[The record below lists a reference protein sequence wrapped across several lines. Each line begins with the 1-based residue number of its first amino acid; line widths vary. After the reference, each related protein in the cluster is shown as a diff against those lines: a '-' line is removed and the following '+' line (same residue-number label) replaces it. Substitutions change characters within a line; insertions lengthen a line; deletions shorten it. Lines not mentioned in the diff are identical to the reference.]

1 MHDLISRPTRRFVYR
16 LLLACAALLAAIPAE
31 SHALGLP
38 RIFNHHMLL
47 QRGTNTSVWGWG
59 TIGEEVTVQLQG
71 EQAQTV
77 TTTVDANGRW
87 IARFGEITATTNAHQ
102 LSVSALS
109 GSATYTNVIIGDVWF
124 CAGQSNM
131 DMAMFAVSN
140 ATAELADA
148 AYPFIRL
155 FQVRPVATGMNM
167 AVDIQFK
174 PLNSSATNEG
184 WSASRE
190 NTARLY
196 SAIGFSFA
204 RALHKTNGIPIGL
217 IQVSVGATG
226 CDQYVDPQAFMDDP
240 RFGPTNNFTR
250 TNYFNGSI
258 APITNFAIRG
268 ALWYQGEQEGSSA
281 TGAWRYRD
289 QIDVLIKSWRATFPA
304 GDFPFIAVQIHNW
317 GAIDSTRHWDELR
330 ESQSTIL
337 LTNNTALVV
346 GVDVGDPLDLHPAN
360 KIPLGQRAA
369 LAARA
374 LSYGETSLIYQGPV
388 LASNQVSGTNVTLTF
403 TSVGTGL
410 VVRGAGG
417 ALKGFQI
424 AGANSNFVHAIA
436 TIVSSNQVVVN
447 SPRVAVPVAVRYSWY
462 FNPQEANLG
471 NSVDLPANVFRT
483 DSFGLFS
490 GGPNRLGD
498 LTFRGNVAL
507 VSNEASS
514 VYRADLRRTGVYPES
529 GPTLLTNLVWSFD
542 TGAKVRSTVAVKDG
556 TVVFTSQNTNI
567 YAVALADGSPLWQ
580 FNAGK
585 SSHSLDLDHTYD
597 FAGAPVFADGVVMVP
612 MKDKLIV
619 LDPSNGTYRYSF
631 EAQPGYLNGDDR
643 VASPTLVDDTV
654 LFGGVARMFG
664 LDPRTGN
671 VKTHRTLHWN
681 GASPAFTRC
690 AAAVENGFAYFTE
703 PTFFSINLTNL
714 AVAGLTINDNTMNT
728 KPAPSAVAPC
738 AAISGGS
745 AVFTRSN
752 EVLSVNLATR
762 ATNWIFTGA
771 DHFDSSPAV
780 FNGKVY
786 IGGND
791 GNLYALDLATGAS
804 NWTFAT
810 AGAVK
815 SSPAIASD
823 QIYFGSADGKVYIVN
838 TNGALVSSYQTGGP
852 IYTSPVLKDGL
863 VLIGSDDGRIY
874 ALNGTA
880 PTFLTVSY
888 NGNGNTS
895 GTPPHDGTEY
905 QPDDSA
911 TVLGNTNGLVR
922 NGFLFNGWNTAANGL
937 GASYAPGG
945 NLVLGPSSVTLY
957 AQWVDDPNTFSVTY
971 SGNGNT
977 GGLPPSDIN
986 VYAEADTVTVLGNT
1000 NSLVKT
1006 AFLFNGWN
1014 TEANGSGTSYVAGST
1029 FAMDTA
1035 DITLF
1040 AQWTAAPTYTVTY
1053 NGNGNTGGAVP
1064 VDTQAYTEGVS
1075 VTVRGNTNNL
1085 TRGGHLFNGWNTAA
1099 NGLGASYSA
1108 GANFMMGTAP
1118 VTLYAQW
1125 IPAAAGTLS
1134 AYEGFDITPGNGAL
1148 AGASGATSSGWTNTW
1163 TVGVTNH
1170 VIAVGLGY
1178 TNSGVLVTAGGAAQL
1193 ATSSGSNRQFTPAY
1207 TTSTGT
1213 IWVSFIGRVASNSS
1227 WSALSLFN
1235 VFGNEF
1241 LTLGKQSD
1249 GTNWGVRAWGTGGST
1264 QYSTL
1269 PVVSQAFVVARID
1282 FNSSTGLDDVR
1293 VWINPE
1299 LAEVPPSDA
1308 GATLTFLGVDL
1319 QGSTTATRFNRVR
1332 LQQGTAGNNGVF
1344 DEIRIG
1350 TTWGVVAPFSG
1361 GDGGG
1366 DDADGD
1372 GMPDAWEMDQFNTIT
1387 NTPSADND
1395 GDGVTN
1401 SDEYVADTEP
1411 LNPTSYFEVTG
1422 AWQVGSTNIAV
1433 LADGRSNRHY
1443 HLWRSTNDLVSSPQW
1458 ELIHSTPLL
1467 AFHTNVVLVD
1477 SNHNNLGAAW
1487 YKLQVELP

>member
-1 MHDLISRPTRRFVYR
+1 MHDLISRPSRHFVYR
-16 LLLACAALLAAIPAE
+16 LLFACAALLAAFPAE

-38 RIFNHHMLL
+38 RIFDHHMLL

-59 TIGEEVTVQLQG
+59 TIGEEVTVQLLG

-77 TTTVDANGRW
+77 TATVDANGRW
-87 IARFGEITATTNAHQ
+87 SARFGELTATTNAHQ
-102 LSVSALS
+102 LAVSALS
-109 GSATYTNVIIGDVWF
+109 GSATYTNIIIGDVWF

-131 DMAMFAVSN
+131 DMGMFAVSN

-148 AYPFIRL
+148 AYPSIRL
-155 FQVRPVATGMNM
+155 FQVRPVATGMNL

-196 SAIGFSFA
+196 SAVGFSFA

-226 CDQYVDPQAFMDDP
+226 CDQYVDPQAFIDDP

-258 APITNFAIRG
+258 APITHFAIRG

-337 LTNNTALVV
+337 LTNQTALVV

-374 LSYGETSLIYQGPV
+374 LSYGETNLIYQGPV
-388 LASNQVSGTNVTLTF
+388 LASQQVSGTNVTLTF

-410 VVRGAGG
+410 VVRGSGG
-417 ALKGFQI
+417 TLKGFQI
-424 AGANSNFVHAIA
+424 AGANSNYVNASA
-436 TIVSSNQVVVN
+436 TIISSNLVVVN
-447 SPRVAVPVAVRYSWY
+447 SPRVAAPVAVRYGWY

-471 NSVDLPANVFRT
+471 NSEDLPANVFRT

-498 LTFRGNVAL
+498 LTFRGDVSL

-556 TVVFTSQNTNI
+556 AVVFTSQNTNI
-567 YAVALADGSPLWQ
+567 YALALSDGSPLWQ

-585 SSHSLDLDHTYD
+585 SSHSLGLDQTYD

-619 LDPSNGTYRYSF
+619 LDPGDGTYRYSF
-631 EAQPGYLNGDDR
+631 EAQPGYLNADDR
-643 VASPTLVDDTV
+643 VASPTLLDDTV
-654 LFGGVARMFG
+654 LFGGVARLFS

-681 GASPAFTRC
+681 GTSPAFTRC
-690 AAAVENGFAYFTE
+690 AAAVEGGFAYFTE

-714 AVAGLTINDNTMNT
+714 AVGGFTINDSAMNT
-728 KPAPSAVAPC
+728 KPAPTAVAPC

-752 EVLSVNLATR
+752 EVLSVNLSTR
-762 ATNWIFTGA
+762 ATNWIFTGT
-771 DHFDSSPAV
+771 DHFDSSPAI

-786 IGGND
+786 VGGND
-791 GNLYALDLATGAS
+791 GNLIALDLVTGAS

-815 SSPAIASD
+815 SSPAIAGD

-852 IYTSPVLKDGL
+852 IYSSPVLKDGI

-888 NGNGNTS
+888 NGNGSTGGS
-895 GTPPHDGTEY
+895 PPNDATEY
-905 QPDDSA
+905 QPNDSA
-911 TVLGNTNGLVR
+911 TVLGNTNHLFR
-922 NGFLFNGWNTAANGL
+922 AGFLFNGWNTTAIGS
-937 GASYAPGG
+937 GTGYAPGAT
-945 NLVLGPSSVTLY
+945 LVLGPSSITLH
-957 AQWVDDPNTFSVTY
+957 AQWIDDPDTFSIAY
-971 SGNGNT
+971 RGNGNT
-977 GGLPPSDIN
+977 GGSVPVDPL
-986 VYAEADTVTVLGNT
+986 VYASAATVTVLGNT
-1000 NSLVKT
+1000 NSLTRSGFV
-1006 AFLFNGWN
+1006 FSGWN
-1014 TEANGSGTSYVAGST
+1014 TATNGSGTAYAATDTFPMGS
-1029 FAMDTA
+1029 A
-1035 DITLF
+1035 DVVLY
-1040 AQWTAAPTYTVTY
+1040 AQWSPAPTYEVTY
-1053 NGNGNTGGAVP
+1053 MGNGNTGGVVP
-1064 VDTQAYTEGVS
+1064 VDGAAYNQGDT
-1075 VTVRGNTNNL
+1075 VTVSGRGNL
-1085 TRGGHLFNGWNTAA
+1085 VKVGFSFSGWNTLA
-1099 NGLGASYSA
+1099 NGSGTPYPA
-1108 GANFMMGTAP
+1108 GSTFIMGTAN
-1118 VTLYAQW
+1118 VTLYAIW
-1125 IPAAAGTLS
+1125 TVVASGTLM
-1134 AYEGFDITPGNGAL
+1134 AYEGFDLAQGENAL
-1148 AGASGATSSGWTNTW
+1148 AGGSGATAFGWSGVWTNT
-1163 TVGVTNH
+1163 TVDV
-1170 VIAVGLGY
+1170 APGLSYGSLP
-1178 TNSGVLVTAGGAAQL
+1178 TVDGSARLDTAGSGAFRGL
-1193 ATSSGSNRQFTPAY
+1193 SMNIN
-1207 TTSTGT
+1207 TGT
-1213 IWVSFIGRVASNSS
+1213 TWLSAIMVVSNPASYAGISIYN
-1227 WSALSLFN
+1227 N
-1235 VFGNEF
+1235 FGNERFF
-1241 LTLGKQSD
+1241 LGDTGS
-1249 GTNWGVRAWGTGGST
+1249 GTNWGFQSPGLTPAYLSSSNTVKPSFLVMRIDWSASPANSENVYIWVNPDLDFEPGTASSAISITGTNFNPGGSGEYLT
-1264 QYSTL
+1264 
-1269 PVVSQAFVVARID
+1269 RI
-1282 FNSSTGLDDVR
+1282 R
-1293 VWINPE
+1293 I
-1299 LAEVPPSDA
+1299 
-1308 GATLTFLGVDL
+1308 
-1319 QGSTTATRFNRVR
+1319 
-1332 LQQGTAGNNGVF
+1332 QQGGAGDNAVI

-1350 TTWGVVAPFSG
+1350 RTWDDVSPQVSGSTTQATSVASI
-1361 GDGGG
+1361 
-1366 DDADGD
+1366 
-1372 GMPDAWEMDQFNTIT
+1372 GMVAGQINLSLTDLTMGATHDVRETSLLTST
-1387 NTPSADND
+1387 NDWA
-1395 GDGVTN
+1395 
-1401 SDEYVADTEP
+1401 VAATFVAS
-1411 LNPTSYFEVTG
+1411 TV
-1422 AWQVGSTNIAV
+1422 STNIAIAPGV
-1433 LADGRSNRHY
+1433 SN
-1443 HLWRSTNDLVSSPQW
+1443 TV
-1458 ELIHSTPLL
+1458 I
-1467 AFHTNVVLVD
+1467 
-1477 SNHNNLGAAW
+1477 
-1487 YKLQVELP
+1487 YKVESYFNP